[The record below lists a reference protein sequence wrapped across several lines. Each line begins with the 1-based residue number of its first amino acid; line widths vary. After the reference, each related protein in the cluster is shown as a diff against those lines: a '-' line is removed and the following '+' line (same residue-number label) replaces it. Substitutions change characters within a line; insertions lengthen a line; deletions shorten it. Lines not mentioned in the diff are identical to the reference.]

1 MANRSEIALV
11 YRREL
16 LDAFRDRRTL
26 YAMVLLPILTYP
38 LLVAGSGHLWARQE
52 KRLHSQFLR
61 IGVEGDPT
69 PLARVAGRDTLLR
82 FANVTEEA
90 VTGGSA
96 DVWVS
101 LPADLLTG
109 ADSATVRI
117 VYDGTSERSTLA
129 RERVEGLLDTLRAE
143 LLAERAEATGLDVE
157 TAALLSCDERNVAT
171 SQRMTGARL
180 GRIVPFLLIIF
191 LFSSGSY
198 AALDAFAGERERGTL
213 ETLLSTPAA
222 RESLVAGKFLA
233 VLSINLGAALL
244 NLLSLVAT
252 LTVSPFAGSFGEQ
265 VRPALAGGAF
275 PLLLLLSVPLAVLA
289 TAILIVVASAAKN
302 FREGQYLT
310 FPILMACL
318 VPAMAGN
325 FPGIEEVWAV
335 YLVPIA
341 NVAVVAK
348 QILLGE
354 FVAWRIIAALLVTS
368 LVAIVAVSR
377 AARVLST
384 EKALG
389 RGSTESPLAAESAG
403 RVRAAL
409 FFVAVDFLL
418 FFHVGSLLQ
427 ARALY
432 PGLVMSLFL
441 LLLFPALLFLKILGL
456 PIARTTRL
464 AAPGLGAL
472 IGSVLLAPA
481 LSVLAEG
488 SFQVVSSVLPVPEAF
503 LEFFEA
509 LMNKER
515 HGALATYFV
524 LAVSPGICEEFVFRG
539 VVYGILSRAW
549 GARRAV
555 IVSAALFA
563 AFHLSVYRFVPV
575 FIVGLSLGAVVWRT
589 GSLVPAMLLH
599 ATYNALN
606 VAMAREEVVALG
618 TAPRVAAAAALAAA
632 GVVLLARARERNR
645 TPR

>member
-1 MANRSEIALV
+1 MADRAEIAVV

-16 LDAFRDRRTL
+16 LEAFRDKRTL

-38 LLVAGSGHLWARQE
+38 ILVAGSGHLWRRQE
-52 KRLHSQFLR
+52 KRLQSQVLR
-61 IGVEGDPT
+61 VGVAGDPT

-82 FANVTEEA
+82 FANVSEEA
-90 VTGGSA
+90 VKAGAA

-101 LPADLLTG
+101 LPAGLATG
-109 ADSATVRI
+109 SDSAMVRI
-117 VYDGTSERSTLA
+117 VYDGTSERSTHA

-143 LLAERAEATGLDVE
+143 LLAERAEATGLDIE
-157 TAALLSCDERNVAT
+157 PGALLSCEERNVAT

-180 GRIVPFLLIIF
+180 GSVVPFLLIIF

-222 RESLVAGKFLA
+222 RESIVAGKFLA
-233 VLSINLGAALL
+233 VLSVNLGAALL

-252 LTVSPFAGSFGEQ
+252 LTISPLAASFGGQ
-265 VRPALAGGAF
+265 VRPALTGGAF
-275 PLLLLLSVPLAVLA
+275 PLLLLLAIPLAVLA
-289 TAILIVVASAAKN
+289 TAILIVVASSART

-325 FPGIEEVWAV
+325 FPGIEDVWPV
-335 YLVPIA
+335 YFLPIA
-341 NVAVVAK
+341 NVAIVAR

-354 FVAWRIIAALLVTS
+354 FVAWRIISAVVVTS
-368 LVAIVAVSR
+368 LIALVAVSR
-377 AARVLST
+377 ASRVLSS
-384 EKALG
+384 ERALG
-389 RGSTESPLAAESAG
+389 SGSTESPLAAETAG

-432 PGLVMSLFL
+432 PGLLLSLFL
-441 LLLFPALLFLKILGL
+441 LLLFPALVFLKILGL
-456 PIARTTRL
+456 PVARTVHLTI
-464 AAPGLGAL
+464 PPLGVL
-472 IGSVLLAPA
+472 VGSALLAPA
-481 LSVLAEG
+481 LALLAEG
-488 SFQVVSSVLPVPEAF
+488 SFQVVSTVLPVPEVF

-515 HGALATYFV
+515 HGALATYLV

-555 IVSAALFA
+555 IVAAVLFA

-575 FIVGLSLGAVVWRT
+575 FVVGLALGTLVWRT

-606 VAMAREEVVALG
+606 VAVAREEIPALAL
-618 TAPRVAAAAALAAA
+618 APRVALAALLAAA
-632 GVVLLARARERNR
+632 GAFLILRATGRNR
-645 TPR
+645 TPI

>member
-1 MANRSEIALV
+1 MANPSEIGLV

-52 KRLHSQFLR
+52 KRLQSQFLR

-82 FANVTEEA
+82 FANVTEDA

-101 LPADLLTG
+101 LPAGLLTG

-157 TAALLSCDERNVAT
+157 PAALLSCDERNVAT

-180 GRIVPFLLIIF
+180 GKIVPFLLIIF

-252 LTVSPFAGSFGEQ
+252 LTVFPFAGSFGDQ
-265 VRPALAGGAF
+265 MRPALAGGAF
-275 PLLLLLSVPLAVLA
+275 PLLLLSVPLAVLA
-289 TAILIVVASAAKN
+289 TAILIVVASSAKN

-325 FPGIEEVWAV
+325 FPGIEDVWAV

-341 NVAVVAK
+341 NVSVVAR

-354 FVAWRIIAALLVTS
+354 LVPWRIIAALLVTS
-368 LVAIVAVSR
+368 LVALVAVSR

-384 EKALG
+384 ERALG
-389 RGSTESPLAAESAG
+389 RGSTDSPLAAESAG

-472 IGSVLLAPA
+472 LGSVLLAPA
-481 LSVLAEG
+481 LSLLAEG

-509 LMNKER
+509 LMNKDR
-515 HGALATYFV
+515 HGALATYLV

-555 IVSAALFA
+555 VVSAALFA

-575 FIVGLSLGAVVWRT
+575 FLVGLTLGALVWRT

-606 VAMAREEVVALG
+606 VAMAREELVALG
-618 TAPRVAAAAALAAA
+618 TAPRIMVAVALAAV
-632 GVVLLARARERNR
+632 GVVLLVRARERNR
-645 TPR
+645 TQR